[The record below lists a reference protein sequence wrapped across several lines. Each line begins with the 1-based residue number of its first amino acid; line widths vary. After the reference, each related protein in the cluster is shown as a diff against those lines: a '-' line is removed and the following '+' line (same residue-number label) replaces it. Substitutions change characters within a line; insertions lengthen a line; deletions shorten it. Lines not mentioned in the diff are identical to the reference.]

1 MSKFLSRKIP
11 FSSNSLPA
19 HLFRWSALLLLF
31 IFLPYKFLPAQQD
44 SVNHCLKYTSDTDI
58 ENSSS
63 AHVFL
68 MISSFNPDTKRTM
81 DFISDFETEMKKSY
95 KENFMILVEDL
106 GAKNFNDE
114 AHLWKDKISKLLL
127 LYQKKSVK
135 AIIVIGQE
143 AWSAISSQ
151 ENLPQNVPIM
161 GAFVS
166 TNGIDLPEE
175 KIGPDWDPEWVNMCR
190 KLRSKAYAGGVV
202 NVYVPYKTVEL
213 ILSLYPDTKNIVLL
227 TDNTYGGVSLK
238 ALFKKNI
245 PSMPSINYS
254 FLDSREH
261 YLPHMKE
268 IVRGLP
274 ENSAMI
280 IATWRVNK
288 DGQYYLGNSLE
299 ELLSENPNLPVFSIS
314 GAGIGSVAIG
324 GFIPVYRTDA
334 HTIVTQIK
342 AFYRGDKDSVRFV
355 ATGGLYQF
363 DRKKLDNLAIKDYR
377 LPPQSNIINA
387 TDPRIEKYKRY
398 IYGISG
404 VTFILIIL
412 IITFYILYGRNKRLR
427 KRLEENSSLLKEAK
441 ERAEESD
448 RLKSA
453 FLANMSHEIRT
464 PLNAIVGFSNLL
476 TEEEFSGQERKDMS
490 SVITQNSKLLL
501 TLITDILDFS
511 GLETG
516 KLNFVFK
523 ETDLNAIC
531 EQVLATIS
539 HLRKD
544 DVEYRFEPGMKDI
557 IIRTDSHRLSQV
569 LLNLL
574 TNANK
579 FTDRGSIILKY
590 EVVTKD
596 KRHLLFSVTDTGS
609 GIPKEQHKLL
619 FERFGKLNNFKQGA
633 GLGLAISKQIIARL
647 GGKIWIDSDYT
658 DGARF
663 FFTHPL

>member
-1 MSKFLSRKIP
+1 LI
-11 FSSNSLPA
+11 
-19 HLFRWSALLLLF
+19 
-31 IFLPYKFLPAQQD
+31 
-44 SVNHCLKYTSDTDI
+44 
-58 ENSSS
+58 
-63 AHVFL
+63 
-68 MISSFNPDTKRTM
+68 
-81 DFISDFETEMKKSY
+81 
-95 KENFMILVEDL
+95 EDL
-106 GAKNFNDE
+106 GVKNFNEE
-114 AHLWKDKISKLLL
+114 AHLWKERVSRLLAK
-127 LYQKKSVK
+127 YEKKNVK
-135 AIIVIGQE
+135 AIVAIGQE

-151 ENLPQNVPIM
+151 ETLPNDIPFL
-161 GAFVS
+161 GAFIS
-166 TNGIDLPEE
+166 SNGIDLPEE
-175 KIGPDWDPEWVNMCR
+175 PINLFWEPGWINMSR
-190 KLRSKAYAGGVV
+190 KMRSKSIAGGII
-202 NVYVPYKTVEL
+202 NVYNPHKNIEL
-213 ILSLYPDTKNIVLL
+213 IQSLFPETENVVFL
-227 TDNTYGGVSLK
+227 TDNTYGGISLK
-238 ALFKKNI
+238 ALFKKTVPNLPLLKYI
-245 PSMPSINYS
+245 Y
-254 FLDSREH
+254 LDSREH

-268 IVRGLP
+268 IIRDLP
-274 ENSAMI
+274 KRSALL

-299 ELLSENPNLPVFSIS
+299 DLISQNPDIPVFSMS
-314 GAGIGSVAIG
+314 GTGIGSVAIG
-324 GFIPVYRTDA
+324 GFIPLYRTNA
-334 HTIVTQIK
+334 GTIVKQIISFHK
-342 AFYRGDKDSVRFV
+342 GERDSVRFI
-355 ATGGLYQF
+355 TSGGVYQF

-377 LPPQSNIINA
+377 LPPQSSIMNS
-387 TDPRIEKYKRY
+387 TDPRIEKYRNY

-404 VTFILIIL
+404 ITFILIIL
-412 IITFYILYGRNKRLR
+412 IITFSILYGRNKRLR
-427 KRLEENSSLLKEAK
+427 KKLEENSKLLLEAK

-490 SVITQNSKLLL
+490 NVITQNSKLLL

-523 ETDLNAIC
+523 ETDINSIC
-531 EQVLATIS
+531 EQVLATIT
-539 HLRKD
+539 HLRKI
-544 DVEYRFEPGMKDI
+544 DVEYRFEPASKDI

-579 FTDRGSIILKY
+579 FTDRGVIVLKY

-596 KRHLLFSVTDTGS
+596 KGYLLFSVTDTGT
-609 GIPKEQHKLL
+609 GIPREQHKLL

-647 GGKIWIDSDYT
+647 GGKIWIDSDYK

-663 FFTHPL
+663 FFTHPF

>member
-1 MSKFLSRKIP
+1 VR
-11 FSSNSLPA
+11 
-19 HLFRWSALLLLF
+19 F
-31 IFLPYKFLPAQQD
+31 IA
-44 SVNHCLKYTSDTDI
+44 S
-58 ENSSS
+58 
-63 AHVFL
+63 
-68 MISSFNPDTKRTM
+68 
-81 DFISDFETEMKKSY
+81 
-95 KENFMILVEDL
+95 
-106 GAKNFNDE
+106 
-114 AHLWKDKISKLLL
+114 
-127 LYQKKSVK
+127 
-135 AIIVIGQE
+135 
-143 AWSAISSQ
+143 
-151 ENLPQNVPIM
+151 
-161 GAFVS
+161 
-166 TNGIDLPEE
+166 
-175 KIGPDWDPEWVNMCR
+175 
-190 KLRSKAYAGGVV
+190 GGV
-202 NVYVPYKTVEL
+202 
-213 ILSLYPDTKNIVLL
+213 
-227 TDNTYGGVSLK
+227 
-238 ALFKKNI
+238 
-245 PSMPSINYS
+245 
-254 FLDSREH
+254 
-261 YLPHMKE
+261 
-268 IVRGLP
+268 
-274 ENSAMI
+274 
-280 IATWRVNK
+280 
-288 DGQYYLGNSLE
+288 
-299 ELLSENPNLPVFSIS
+299 
-314 GAGIGSVAIG
+314 
-324 GFIPVYRTDA
+324 
-334 HTIVTQIK
+334 
-342 AFYRGDKDSVRFV
+342 
-355 ATGGLYQF
+355 YQF
-363 DRKKLDNLAIKDYR
+363 DRKKLDNLAIKDYQ
-377 LPPQSNIINA
+377 LPPRSNIINT

-404 VTFILIIL
+404 ITFILIIL
-412 IITFYILYGRNKRLR
+412 IITFSILYGRNKRLR
-427 KRLEENSSLLKEAK
+427 KRLEENSKLLQEAK

-596 KRHLLFSVTDTGS
+596 KGYLLFSVTDTGT

-647 GGKIWIDSDYT
+647 GGKIWIDSGYT

>member
-1 MSKFLSRKIP
+1 ML
-11 FSSNSLPA
+11 FSINSLFA
-19 HLFRWSALLLLF
+19 NLIRCTTVIAIFILLPGKVLQ
-31 IFLPYKFLPAQQD
+31 AQED
-44 SVNHCLKYTSDTDI
+44 SVDHCIKYSSDTDS
-58 ENSSS
+58 ESSLN
-63 AHVFL
+63 ADIFL

-81 DFISDFETEMKKSY
+81 DFITDFERQVKKLY
-95 KENFMILVEDL
+95 KNNFVILIEDL
-106 GAKNFNDE
+106 GVKNFNEE
-114 AHLWKDKISKLLL
+114 AHLWKERVSRLLAK
-127 LYQKKSVK
+127 YERKNVA
-135 AIIVIGQE
+135 AIIAIGQE

-151 ENLPQNVPIM
+151 ESLPKDIPIL
-161 GAFVS
+161 GAFIS
-166 TNGIDLPEE
+166 SNGIDLPQEPINPYWE
-175 KIGPDWDPEWVNMCR
+175 PGWINMSRKIR
-190 KLRSKAYAGGVV
+190 AKATAGGVV
-202 NVYVPYKTVEL
+202 NVYNAHKNIEL
-213 ILSLYPDTKNIVLL
+213 IQTLFPETENVVFI
-227 TDNTYGGVSLK
+227 TDNTYGGISLK
-238 ALFKKNI
+238 ALFKRSI
-245 PSMPSINYS
+245 PKLPPLNYI

-268 IVRGLP
+268 IIRDLP
-274 ENSAMI
+274 QKSALL

-299 ELLSENPNLPVFSIS
+299 DLISGNPHIPVFSMS
-314 GAGIGSVAIG
+314 GTGIGSVAIG
-324 GFIPVYRTDA
+324 GFIPIYRTDA
-334 HTIVTQIK
+334 LTIVKQII
-342 AFYRGDKDSVRFV
+342 AFHNGERDSVTFV
-355 ATGGLYQF
+355 ASGGVYQF
-363 DRKKLDNLAIKDYR
+363 DRKKLDNLSIKDYR
-377 LPPQSNIINA
+377 LPPESNIVN
-387 TDPRIEKYKRY
+387 TSDPRIEKYKRY

-404 VTFILIIL
+404 VAFILIIL
-412 IITFYILYGRNKRLR
+412 IITFSILYGRNKRLR
-427 KRLEENSSLLKEAK
+427 KRLEENSKLLQEAK

-539 HLRKD
+539 HLRKN
-544 DVEYRFEPGMKDI
+544 DVEYRFEPGSKEI

-579 FTDRGSIILKY
+579 FTDRGSIVLKY
-590 EVVTKD
+590 EVVKKD
-596 KRHLLFSVTDTGS
+596 KGYLLFSVTDTGT
-609 GIPKEQHKLL
+609 GIPREQHKLL

-647 GGKIWIDSDYT
+647 GGKIWIDSDYS

-663 FFTHPL
+663 FFTHPF